1 LRLDVKRRRYV
12 VASVIAVAGFAALF
26 AVLPSQ
32 GAGTKVRM
40 VGVRY
45 RPDTIRI
52 AAGGAVTFHNESK
65 VVHTATCAGGCRL
78 DSKDI
83 QPGTIRT
90 LTFPKAGTY
99 QLFCRYHG
107 TQGMV
112 ARLTVTPSG

>member
-1 LRLDVKRRRYV
+1 MKRRRYV

-32 GAGTKVRM
+32 GAGVKVRM
-40 VGVRY
+40 IGVRY
-45 RPDTIRI
+45 RPDAIRI
-52 AAGGAVTFHNESK
+52 GAGGAVTIHNESK
-65 VVHTATCAGGCRL
+65 VVHTATCSGCSV
-78 DSKDI
+78 DSKDV

-90 LTFPKAGTY
+90 LTFRKAGTY

-107 TQGMV
+107 REGMV

>member
-1 LRLDVKRRRYV
+1 MKRRRYV
-12 VASVIAVAGFAALF
+12 VASVIALAGFAALF

-32 GAGTKVRM
+32 GAGFKVRM
-40 VGVRY
+40 TGVRY

-52 AAGGAVTFHNESK
+52 KAGGAITFHNETK
-65 VVHTATCAGGCRL
+65 VLHTATCASECRL

-90 LTFPKAGTY
+90 LTFPTAGTY

-107 TQGMV
+107 REGMV
-112 ARLTVTPSG
+112 ADLTVTPSG